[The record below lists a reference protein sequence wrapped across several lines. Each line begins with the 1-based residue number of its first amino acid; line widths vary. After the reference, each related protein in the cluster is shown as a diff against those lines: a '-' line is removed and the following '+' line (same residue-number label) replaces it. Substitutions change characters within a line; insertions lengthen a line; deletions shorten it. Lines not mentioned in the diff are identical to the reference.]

1 MNTGPDLFLCGL
13 LTGLAVAVPVGPI
26 SLLCIRRTLVD
37 GRLTGLASGIGA
49 ATADALYAA
58 VASFSLVFASNQ
70 IIRYQHWLELVGGL
84 AICLL
89 GLHIIL
95 SRPPEARCRIDGKD
109 VFGAYIT
116 TFFLT
121 LANPATILFFMAA
134 FAGLGVT
141 SINDNELGTLL
152 IVLGTF
158 LGSSMWWLML
168 CAGTGLIID
177 RTTSRLHMFNRA
189 VGMMI
194 LLIGLYAM
202 LASLMQRAL
211 P

>member
-1 MNTGPDLFLCGL
+1 MDTGPDLFLRGL

-37 GRLTGLASGIGA
+37 GRLIGLASGIGA

-70 IIRYQHWLELVGGL
+70 IIRYQNWMELVGGL

-95 SRPPEARCRIDGKD
+95 SRPPEARCRIDGRD
-109 VFGAYIT
+109 VFGAYIS

-134 FAGLGVT
+134 FAGLGIT
-141 SINDNELGTLL
+141 SINDNEFGT
-152 IVLGTF
+152 IPVVLGTF

-168 CAGTGLIID
+168 CAGTGLITD
-177 RTTSRLHMFNRA
+177 RITSRLHLFNRA
-189 VGMMI
+189 VGVTI
-194 LLIGLYAM
+194 FLIGLYAM
-202 LASLMQRAL
+202 LASLML
-211 P
+211 KS